1 MCLSITIMFSVG
13 AGRWRGRF
21 ILLCRVSH
29 CFVLYLLI
37 NKKSANFIL
46 FIIILLLSP
55 LYHLRTPF
63 LFFCFFGS
71 RNPPVWRTSSKYLS
85 EKIAKD
91 IASKVQMKRDT
102 LNHES

>member
-13 AGRWRGRF
+13 AGRWSLEGAVCSVVPGF
-21 ILLCRVSH
+21 SLF
-29 CFVLYLLI
+29 CFVEHLLI

-63 LFFCFFGS
+63 LFFW
-71 RNPPVWRTSSKYLS
+71 VQKSSCL
-85 EKIAKD
+85 ED
-91 IASKVQMKRDT
+91 
-102 LNHES
+102 